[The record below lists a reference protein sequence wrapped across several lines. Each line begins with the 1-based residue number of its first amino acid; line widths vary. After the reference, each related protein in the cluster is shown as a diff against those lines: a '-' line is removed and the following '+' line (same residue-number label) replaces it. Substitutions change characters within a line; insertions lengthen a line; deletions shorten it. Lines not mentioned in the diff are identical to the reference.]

1 MNQKKR
7 GKSQFTYKAR
17 WLSFHKQRKHNNE
30 FLARVRTLQRWCT
43 FCFHNLHTHPLL
55 LPKERMKFKD
65 LRKKRSEIFRK
76 TLDIFSKTLDFFKNS
91 SEFSYHPLPPPKK
104 NTVIFPN
111 CSGCWPACF
120 STLIYL
126 SYGVFSPIFHTI
138 LRETLK
144 RCLQNTDKPLE

>member
-1 MNQKKR
+1 MKQKKR

-17 WLSFHKQRKHNNE
+17 WMSFHKRCKYNNE

-65 LRKKRSEIFRK
+65 LRKKTWEIFRK
-76 TLDIFSKTLDFFKNS
+76 TLDIFSKTSDIFEKS
-91 SEFSYHPLPPPKK
+91 SEFSYPPPTPPK

-111 CSGCWPACF
+111 CPCCCPTCF
-120 STLIYL
+120 HPNLPL
-126 SYGVFSPIFHTI
+126 LRGLFAHFSLHSAWNIKKMFI
-138 LRETLK
+138 KQR
-144 RCLQNTDKPLE
+144 

>member
-30 FLARVRTLQRWCT
+30 FLARVRTLQRCCT

-65 LRKKRSEIFRK
+65 LRKKTSEIFRK

-91 SEFSYHPLPPPKK
+91 SEFSYHPLPHPKK
-104 NTVIFPN
+104 HCNLPQLPLLLPHLLFHPN
-111 CSGCWPACF
+111 LPLLRGLFAHF
-120 STLIYL
+120 S
-126 SYGVFSPIFHTI
+126 
-138 LRETLK
+138 
-144 RCLQNTDKPLE
+144 